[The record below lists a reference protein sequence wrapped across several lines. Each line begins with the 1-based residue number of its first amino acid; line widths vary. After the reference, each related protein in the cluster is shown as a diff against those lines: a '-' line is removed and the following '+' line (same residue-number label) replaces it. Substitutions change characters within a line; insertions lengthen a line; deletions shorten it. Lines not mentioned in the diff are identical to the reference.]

1 MPSVLLLG
9 SGLHASDY
17 GADPSTLVVCGGS
30 AGAYLGTMCALTAD
44 DPTFQPG
51 FEQADTSV
59 SAAVGLYGYYGS
71 APSSEH
77 SRSAPDAYLRSDTPP
92 FFAIHGARDPMTAAA
107 QARQFVERLRKASN
121 GPVLYAELPGGQHN
135 FDQFPPLG
143 TSPSSTL
150 SKRSEPGCT
159 PVQRCSDGRRRGHG

>member
-30 AGAYLGTMCALTAD
+30 AGAYLGTMCALTAG

-51 FEQADTSV
+51 FEEADTSV
-59 SAAVGLYGYYGS
+59 SAAVGLYGYYGP

-77 SRSAPDAYLRSDTPP
+77 GRSAPDAYLRSDTPP
-92 FFAIHGARDPMTAAA
+92 FFAIHGAHDPMTAAA

-135 FDQFPPLG
+135 FDQFPSIRDFAVVDAVEAFG
-143 TSPSSTL
+143 TWVHSGSAL
-150 SKRSEPGCT
+150 
-159 PVQRCSDGRRRGHG
+159 